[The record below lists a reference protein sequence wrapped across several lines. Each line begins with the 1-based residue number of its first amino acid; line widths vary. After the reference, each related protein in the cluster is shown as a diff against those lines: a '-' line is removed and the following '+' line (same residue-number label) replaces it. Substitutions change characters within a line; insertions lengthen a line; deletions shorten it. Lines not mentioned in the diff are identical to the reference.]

1 MVIDSEHKTSIHED
15 IDHDNTAALEIL
27 RYSVN
32 ELHRKQTDIH
42 RHIGQ
47 LSAVMSDFEYHM
59 ARIRNICESSNKNN
73 NNELCQSLLSHLDS
87 VISDTRSALVS
98 STTSTNDAQH
108 VHDLVR
114 RLYDE
119 NQQIANHIDNLLK
132 QDQIENNE
140 ESIIEEEDHIQKA
153 IEEIELALKQN
164 IHEQENI
171 NKEQEHFDNN
181 QKTIT
186 TFIQT
191 TEQLH
196 DEALDKLREQIK
208 ILREH
213 NQSLRQYNDQIDIL
227 TKQLPQSLFL
237 SAQ

>member
-59 ARIRNICESSNKNN
+59 ARIRNICESSTKNN

-98 STTSTNDAQH
+98 STTSTNDAQQ

-164 IHEQENI
+164 IHEQKNI
-171 NKEQEHFDNN
+171 NKEQEYFDNN

-213 NQSLRQYNDQIDIL
+213 NQSLRQYNEQIDIL